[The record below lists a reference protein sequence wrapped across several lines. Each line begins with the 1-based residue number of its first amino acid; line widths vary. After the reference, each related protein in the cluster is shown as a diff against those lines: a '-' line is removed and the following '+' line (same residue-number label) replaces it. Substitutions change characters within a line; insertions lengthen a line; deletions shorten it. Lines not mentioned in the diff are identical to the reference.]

1 MPNRLPGLSDANRH
15 STYAS
20 DMRDQRP
27 AKPRLLYYTELSH
40 DSMGIDDSFVEGV
53 IKKEIKPYLDTIAV
67 YYDRRAEKARQLG
80 DDTISIPYRA
90 RDDLIEAASSFVDPA
105 KLDFIIVRNTPP
117 ALRGVLSNRARY
129 GYQVGFHPT
138 FPHALRRLEEARL
151 TRRGLLRKHV
161 EYVLK
166 RHRLNGFARRCDFI
180 MSTSSHM
187 IEDANLR
194 QNMTFF
200 EMPGG
205 FDADLVPTQRQPDE
219 GPIRFIYQG
228 SFDITRRMDIVLS
241 AFDDLRGD
249 DWRLEIFTADFD
261 RAAALVQSSVRCHS
275 GKVTVN
281 AAIDRAA
288 LFEKITASDV
298 GICTIPTTP
307 LYAVSS
313 PLKMAE
319 YYACGIPAIMSPL
332 PACRDTFADRGCG
345 FFSEFDRASIK
356 RTLEQVLSADRA
368 TLRDMGAAGRALV
381 MTDRNY
387 RKIAKDL
394 ADFLLSSK

>member
-1 MPNRLPGLSDANRH
+1 
-15 STYAS
+15 
-20 DMRDQRP
+20 MRDQRR

-40 DSMGIDDSFVEGV
+40 DAIGIDDSFVEGV
-53 IKKEIKPYLDTIAV
+53 IKKEIKPYLDTIAI
-67 YYDRRAEKARQLG
+67 YYDRHAEKTQQLG
-80 DDTISIPYRA
+80 DDTISIPYHA
-90 RDDLIEAASSFVDPA
+90 RDGLIEAVSSFVDPA
-105 KLDFIIVRNTPP
+105 KLDFVIVRNTPP

-161 EYVLK
+161 EYLLK
-166 RHRLNGFARRCDFI
+166 RHRLNGYVRRCDFI
-180 MSTSSHM
+180 LSTSSHM
-187 IEDANLR
+187 IENAAVR
-194 QNMTFF
+194 QSMTFF

-205 FDADLVPTQRQPDE
+205 FDADLVPTQRQSDT
-219 GPIRFIYQG
+219 GPMRFVYQG
-228 SFDITRRMDIVLS
+228 SFDITRRMDVVLS
-241 AFDDLRGD
+241 AFDDLRND

-261 RAAALVQSSVRCHS
+261 RAAALVQSSVRRHN

-288 LFEKITASDV
+288 LFEKLTANDV
-298 GICTIPTTP
+298 GICMIPTTP

-332 PACRDTFADRGCG
+332 PACRDAFADRACG
-345 FFSEFDRASIK
+345 FFSEFDRASIG
-356 RTLEQVLSADRA
+356 RTLEQVLS
-368 TLRDMGAAGRALV
+368 TGRDVLKEMGAAGRALV
-381 MTDRNY
+381 VADRT
-387 RKIAKDL
+387 
-394 ADFLLSSK
+394 

>member
-1 MPNRLPGLSDANRH
+1 
-15 STYAS
+15 
-20 DMRDQRP
+20 MRDQRR

-40 DSMGIDDSFVEGV
+40 DAIGIDDSFVEGV
-53 IKKEIKPYLDTIAV
+53 IKKEIKPYLDTIAI
-67 YYDRRAEKARQLG
+67 YYDRHAEKTQQLG
-80 DDTISIPYRA
+80 DDTISIPYHA
-90 RDDLIEAASSFVDPA
+90 RDGLIEAVSSFVDPA
-105 KLDFIIVRNTPP
+105 KLDFVIVRNTPP

-161 EYVLK
+161 EYLLK
-166 RHRLNGFARRCDFI
+166 RHRLNGYVRRCDFI
-180 MSTSSHM
+180 LSTSSYM
-187 IEDANLR
+187 IENAAVR
-194 QNMTFF
+194 QSMTFF

-205 FDADLVPTQRQPDE
+205 FDADLVPTRQQSDK
-219 GPIRFIYQG
+219 GPVRFIYQG
-228 SFDITRRMDIVLS
+228 SFDITRRMDVVLS
-241 AFDDLRGD
+241 AFDDLPGD

-261 RAAALVQSSVRCHS
+261 RAAALVQSSVRRHV
-275 GKVTVN
+275 GNVTVN

-288 LFEKITASDV
+288 LFEKVSANDV
-298 GICTIPTTP
+298 GICMIPTTP

-332 PACRDTFADRGCG
+332 PACRDAFADRGCG

-356 RTLEQVLSADRA
+356 RTLEQVLSTDRA
-368 TLRDMGAAGRALV
+368 MLRDMGAAGRALV
-381 MTDRNY
+381 MADRNY